1 MSRVTAE
8 RIALNSDKGILR
20 GSGQTTASTKDP
32 PTSPPPLIRGAAHSP
47 PRPPP
52 ERARISAKARATE
65 RRRSSSTT
73 RTDAY
78 LRITG
83 RPEPNLGNETPSI
96 EGNSSQR
103 RHHRTAA
110 RRRGRSITT
119 KGGQGAKTVAK
130 PRQSARVQKLWERK
144 RIEETKKRKSSK
156 GGPEWPPT
164 LAKGCVGAE
173 GVYPRNPGAPE
184 YPPFGT
190 QNQKI

>member
-1 MSRVTAE
+1 MLRMYASSLSGCGPHRSMRVAVE
-8 RIALNSDKGILR
+8 RIALNSDEGILR
-20 GSGQTTASTKDP
+20 GSGRATASTKNP
-32 PTSPPPLIRGAAHSP
+32 PTSPPPPIRGAAHSS

-52 ERARISAKARATE
+52 ERARISAEARATE

-96 EGNSSQR
+96 EGNSSRR
-103 RHHRTAA
+103 RHHQTAA

-130 PRQSARVQKLWERK
+130 PRQSTGVRK
-144 RIEETKKRKSSK
+144 
-156 GGPEWPPT
+156 
-164 LAKGCVGAE
+164 
-173 GVYPRNPGAPE
+173 
-184 YPPFGT
+184 
-190 QNQKI
+190 